1 MLAQKPVAS
10 LLDRI
15 FTSDTAAVTDSPAA
29 AATAAVPSRLAA
41 ETCSV
46 AILSRLAA
54 VAAAAAGPAAMASAT
69 RARTRVRVRVRSELT
84 PHQCYCRYSGV

>member
-1 MLAQKPVAS
+1 MNFFFFMLAQKPVAP

-41 ETCSV
+41 ET
-46 AILSRLAA
+46 
-54 VAAAAAGPAAMASAT
+54 
-69 RARTRVRVRVRSELT
+69 
-84 PHQCYCRYSGV
+84 